1 LRVGAVVV
9 AGVGTAVPSTA
20 PTELSYRLRRF
31 EMEAKVGDRIAVES
45 ERVGQ
50 PAREGKV
57 LEVLSP
63 GLAVH
68 YRARWADDH
77 ETVFF
82 PHAGNTSVITKRS
95 RARST

>member
-1 LRVGAVVV
+1 
-9 AGVGTAVPSTA
+9 
-20 PTELSYRLRRF
+20 
-31 EMEAKVGDRIAVES
+31 MEAKVGDRIAVES

-50 PAREGKV
+50 PTRVGKV

-63 GLAVH
+63 GSAVH
-68 YRARWADDH
+68 YRVRWADDH

-82 PHAGNTSVITKRS
+82 PRAGNTSVIAKRS

>member
-1 LRVGAVVV
+1 
-9 AGVGTAVPSTA
+9 
-20 PTELSYRLRRF
+20 
-31 EMEAKVGDRIAVES
+31 MEAKVGDRIAVES

-68 YRARWADDH
+68 YRVRWADDH

-82 PHAGNTSVITKRS
+82 PHAGNTSVIPKRS

>member
-1 LRVGAVVV
+1 
-9 AGVGTAVPSTA
+9 
-20 PTELSYRLRRF
+20 
-31 EMEAKVGDRIAVES
+31 MEAKVGDRIVVES

-63 GLAVH
+63 GPAVH
-68 YRARWADDH
+68 YRVRWADDH
-77 ETVFF
+77 VTVFF
-82 PHAGNTSVITKRS
+82 PHAGNTSVIAKRS

>member
-1 LRVGAVVV
+1 LRAFGATVQ
-9 AGVGTAVPSTA
+9 STA

-45 ERVGQ
+45 EKVGELTRV
-50 PAREGKV
+50 GKV

-63 GLAVH
+63 GTAVH
-68 YRARWADDH
+68 YRVRWADDH

-82 PHAGNTSVITKRS
+82 PHAGNTSVIAKRS
-95 RARST
+95 RMRST

>member
-1 LRVGAVVV
+1 MPSDSGSEHGSNGAK
-9 AGVGTAVPSTA
+9 
-20 PTELSYRLRRF
+20 LSAEEI

-63 GLAVH
+63 GPAVH
-68 YRARWADDH
+68 YRVRWADDH

-82 PHAGNTSVITKRS
+82 PHAGNTSVIAKRS